1 MKFTKELL
9 KKSED
14 YCFRLGLDNR
24 LLHIPKTKIQADI
37 LHKLQLDSELT
48 YRDDYFMVKSLDI
61 HDQSREAGKAT
72 RLIEALQQHLYDHYV
87 PLELDMIA
95 ELTLLQNRLNM
106 DDRVKP
112 KRLLNG
118 ILSDMEAEL
127 KEAGFSNTNIKLN
140 ILPVLVNIIKNI
152 DQ

>member
-1 MKFTKELL
+1 MKYTKELL
-9 KKSED
+9 EKSVD
-14 YCFRLGLDNR
+14 YCFRLDLDSR
-24 LLHIPKTKIQADI
+24 LLHIPKTKLQADT
-37 LHKLQLDSELT
+37 LYKLQLDSELT
-48 YRDDYFMVKSLDI
+48 YRDDYFMVKSLDV
-61 HDQSREAGKAT
+61 HDQGREARKAT

-112 KRLLNG
+112 KRLLDG
-118 ILSDMEAEL
+118 IISDMEAEL
-127 KEAGFSNTNIKLN
+127 NEAGFTKTNIDQN
-140 ILPVLVNIIKNI
+140 ILPVLVSIIKNI